1 MDWNAAT
8 EKNRE
13 ALKRVLAMLVA
24 MIGQSAIGSWQSG
37 PAPVADERTDCLLP
51 TADRRL
57 LLPRRLHRA
66 VLRLLRPAE
75 AATRRLIIIAARGV
89 VVPVR
94 SGGPSHT
101 ATFVPPPSRALPET
115 PPPASRVADERRAS
129 LPGLSSPPSGGEVAR
144 AARRRG
150 GVHVRLPSRA
160 AGAERATSPRL
171 SFSLFD
177 PLRRFHDR
185 RPTQHGVPRIS
196 LPGFSDPFPLPLPPS
211 DDNAIDA
218 TRLALRLAVLA
229 RVLDDLPREARRFAR
244 WQAVGAGAQT
254 KESGAATAG
263 PQAVSPLRVSEGR
276 VGQAA
281 GPGRSHCRR
290 LWPLRH
296 GRPPG
301 LPRRPSHAV
310 HDILEVTHG
319 LAFWVLERPD
329 TS

>member
-1 MDWNAAT
+1 MDWDAAI

-13 ALKRVLAMLVA
+13 ALKRVVA

-37 PAPVADERTDCLLP
+37 PAQDTKSPTDCLMP
-51 TADRRL
+51 IADCHL
-57 LLPRRLHRA
+57 WLPRHLHRA

-129 LPGLSSPPSGGEVAR
+129 PPGLSSPPSGGEVAR

-150 GVHVRLPSRA
+150 GVHVRPPSRA

-171 SFSLFD
+171 SFPLFD
-177 PLRRFHDR
+177 PLRWFHHR
-185 RPTQHGVPRIS
+185 RPAGRGVPRIS
-196 LPGFSDPFPLPLPPS
+196 LPGFSDPFPLPPPPS
-211 DDNAIDA
+211 DDDAIDA
-218 TRLALRLAVLA
+218 TRLALRLAALA

-244 WQAVGAGAQT
+244 WHAVGAGAQRREADVADAQAGFPWIA
-254 KESGAATAG
+254 KERQAG
-263 PQAVSPLRVSEGR
+263 RPSRN
-276 VGQAA
+276 
-281 GPGRSHCRR
+281 CRM
-290 LWPLRH
+290 WPLRH

-310 HDILEVTHG
+310 HDILDVTHG
-319 LAFWVLERPD
+319 LAFWVLEQPD